1 MCCIALSYYKIISPV
16 TALLPPSTGPAPV
29 TVAGL
34 LVDALAA
41 ISPAAAAEAPDRPA
55 ATAAM
60 QVRV

>member
-1 MCCIALSYYKIISPV
+1 MRACDRVMYVPV

-29 TVAGL
+29 TDAGL

-60 QVRV
+60 QIGGY